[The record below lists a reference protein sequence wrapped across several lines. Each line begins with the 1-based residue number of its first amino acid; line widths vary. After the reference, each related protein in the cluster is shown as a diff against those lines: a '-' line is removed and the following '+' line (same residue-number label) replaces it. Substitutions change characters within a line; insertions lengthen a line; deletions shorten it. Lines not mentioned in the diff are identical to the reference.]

1 MLENGFEMEIFLER
15 EERRNLH
22 FHLDKYAM
30 QNEMMTL
37 TSTYYLSLNENI
49 DMDGIR
55 GFVRLE
61 KESPCKVPLE

>member
-1 MLENGFEMEIFLER
+1 MSVGEWVRDEDISKR
-15 EERRNLH
+15 EH

>member
-22 FHLDKYAM
+22 FHLDKL

-55 GFVRLE
+55 CFVRLE